1 MASGRGARSHCETEG
16 EAGRLGARREKGR
29 FVGMETG
36 LAVTAVLAALY
47 GVGFAV
53 MPKVIDWPRSGRM
66 YTMGGAALVAAA
78 GILLVIIPWM
88 GDRA

>member
-1 MASGRGARSHCETEG
+1 MTA
-16 EAGRLGARREKGR
+16 
-29 FVGMETG
+29 ETG
-36 LAVTAVLAALY
+36 LAVTALIAALY

-53 MPKVIDWPRSGRM
+53 LPKFVDWPRSSRV

-78 GILLVIIPWM
+78 GLLLVLIPWM

>member
-1 MASGRGARSHCETEG
+1 
-16 EAGRLGARREKGR
+16 
-29 FVGMETG
+29 METG